1 MDFDPEVVR
10 EAIKERIND
19 LSARAAA
26 DQRQAELNEVL
37 RTGTWWAA
45 LIVLSGERGQD
56 VSYAAAV
63 FALRSYLNDLPEGI
77 AEQVAAFLMM
87 DTVFR
92 IAKFEHDCD
101 IPAAI
106 AAIVQPES
114 MLNVEKFVATDGRT
128 CSFCGADEG
137 WGDHECQDDEPK

>member
-1 MDFDPEVVR
+1 MGYDPELVR
-10 EAIKERIND
+10 NVISERVND
-19 LSARAAA
+19 PGARAAA

-45 LIVLSGERGQD
+45 LVVLSGERDQD

-63 FALRSYLNDLPEGI
+63 FALRSYLNDLPDGL
-77 AEQVAAFLMM
+77 AEQVAALLMM

-114 MLNVEKFVATDGRT
+114 MLNVEKFVATDGRA
-128 CSFCGADEG
+128 CSFCGADDG
-137 WGDHECQDDEPK
+137 WGDHECPDDEPQ